1 MFFKKYGDIVVG
13 VFFMVLS
20 ACLIAMAQMLPK
32 SKVMEIG
39 PDFMPMVIGVV
50 TFILAAIL
58 TFLSIKTSR
67 CTQRNWRERKSRNAI
82 ISA

>member
-58 TFLSIKTSR
+58 TTSR

>member
-58 TFLSIKTSR
+58 TFLSIK
-67 CTQRNWRERKSRNAI
+67 NFKMHAKELEERKSRNAI